1 MADRTTYTDTLKFEW
16 LFADGDTRTFTAD
29 NPKASITSL
38 EIQDLETLI
47 LNGGGSA
54 PTLLVGDKANANF
67 RRINTVV
74 KEEKAVTVLDL
85 GLS

>member
-1 MADRTTYTDTLKFEW
+1 MADRTTYTDALKFEW
-16 LFADGDTRTFTAD
+16 LFTDGDTRTFTAD
-29 NPKASITSL
+29 NPKATITTA
-38 EIQDLETLI
+38 EITAMETLI

-54 PTLLVGDKANANF
+54 PTLLIGDKTNADF

-74 KEEKAVTVLDL
+74 KEQKTVTKLDL